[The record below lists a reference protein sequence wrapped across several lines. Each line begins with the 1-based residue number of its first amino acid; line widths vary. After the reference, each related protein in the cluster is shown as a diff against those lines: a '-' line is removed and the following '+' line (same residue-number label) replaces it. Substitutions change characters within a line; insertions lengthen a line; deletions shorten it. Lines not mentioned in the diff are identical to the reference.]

1 MTIGKR
7 IKNYRLK
14 QNLKV
19 KELSEKIGISQGTL
33 SDIENDKTKPSAD
46 TLSLIIRH
54 TDINPGWLLTG
65 RGLLTRRFVEL
76 NQRETV
82 PDTGERFYAASEGF
96 LPEAEIEGRL
106 NIHKNSLEDYLAGR
120 AKGPKYAGTKTGC
133 GKETA
138 WLPVYALA
146 GAGALKELTEYEPVE
161 TIMLPE
167 EFGGPAIITVKVRG
181 ESMTPT
187 IWDGALC
194 GINTTA
200 QNIVS
205 GDIYAFW
212 LPYEGAVIKRAFVG
226 YEKLILKSDNPLF
239 PPIELPR
246 QELDANSQL
255 YRLLGRVDWIVQK
268 RHPHA

>member
-7 IKNYRLK
+7 IKSYRLK
-14 QNLKV
+14 KNLKAT
-19 KELSEKIGISQGTL
+19 ELSEKIGISQGTL

-54 TDINPGWLLTG
+54 TDINPTWLLTG
-65 RGLLTRRFVEL
+65 RGQIAKKFVAF
-76 NQRETV
+76 NQRRTD
-82 PDTGERFYAASEGF
+82 PGTGEKLYATNEGF
-96 LPEAEIEGRL
+96 MPEAEVEGRL
-106 NIHKNSLEDYLAGR
+106 NIHEGTLEDYFSGQ
-120 AKGPKYAGTKTGC
+120 TKTKGAKYTQSKT
-133 GKETA
+133 GSGEETV

-146 GAGALKELTEYEPVE
+146 GAGAPKELTEYEPIE
-161 TIMLPE
+161 TIRLPE
-167 EFGGPAIITVKVRG
+167 EFGGPEIMTVKVRG

-194 GINTTA
+194 GINTA
-200 QNIVS
+200 VLSIVS

-226 YEKLILKSDNPLF
+226 YEKLVLKSDNPLF
-239 PPIELPR
+239 PPIDLPR
-246 QELDANSQL
+246 QELDAHSQL

-268 RHPHA
+268 RH